1 MTLIASYPAIPQTT
15 AECPVVS
22 SEFVYLHGKAEDR
35 VGFDIPYLLADTA
48 TLAEGVYP
56 VVFNGDAGYTL
67 YFWRRDRPRGL
78 VVQNTDQEA
87 VAYATRAMHERKPW
101 L

>member
-1 MTLIASYPAIPQTT
+1 MTIIASYPDVPQTT
-15 AECPVVS
+15 AENPVVS
-22 SEFVYLHGKAEDR
+22 SEFVYLHGEAEEK

-56 VVFNGDAGYTL
+56 VVCNGEAGYTL
-67 YFWRRDRPRGL
+67 YFWRLSLPRGL
-78 VVQNTDQEA
+78 VVKNTDQKA
-87 VAYATRAMHERKPW
+87 VAYAQRAMHARQSW